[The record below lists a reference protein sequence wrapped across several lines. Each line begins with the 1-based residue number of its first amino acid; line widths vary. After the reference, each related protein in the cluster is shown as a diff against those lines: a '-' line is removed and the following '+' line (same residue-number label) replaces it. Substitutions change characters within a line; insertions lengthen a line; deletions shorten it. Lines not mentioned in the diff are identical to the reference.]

1 MAEPTIT
8 REQKEELD
16 KHIAGIG
23 HNQGPALLAHAD
35 EIQKQVAKHHHLRT
49 EATRI
54 RVLFDMLRSH
64 VEGEYLMPTNSTG
77 YVVAGIGLVAT
88 MTGAAIA
95 TRQPIAALLL
105 DAPVIAATIAALGGE
120 IEEYVR
126 WRASR
131 DPSYRAIQQELYG

>member
-1 MAEPTIT
+1 MAESTIT

-16 KHIAGIG
+16 KHVAGIG
-23 HNQGPALLAHAD
+23 HNQGPALLAQAD
-35 EIQKQVAKHHHLRT
+35 EIQRQVAKHHHLRT

-54 RVLFDMLRSH
+54 RVLFGMLRSH
-64 VEGEYLMPTNSTG
+64 VEGEHLMPTSSTS
-77 YVVAGIGLVAT
+77 YVIAGIGLVAT

-105 DAPVIAATIAALGGE
+105 DAPVIATTIAALSGE
-120 IEEYVR
+120 MRDYVN

-131 DPSYRAIQQELYG
+131 DPSYEAMKQELYG

>member
-16 KHIAGIG
+16 KHIGGIG
-23 HNQGPALLAHAD
+23 HNQGPALLAHAE
-35 EIQKQVAKHHHLRT
+35 EIQRQVAKHHHLRT

-64 VEGEYLMPTNSTG
+64 VDREYPMPTGTTS
-77 YVVAGIGLVAT
+77 YVIAGIGLVAT
-88 MTGAAIA
+88 MTGAAVA

-105 DAPVIAATIAALGGE
+105 DAPVIATTIEALGGE
-120 IEEYVR
+120 MQEYVN
-126 WRASR
+126 WRAAR
-131 DPSYRAIQQELYG
+131 DPSYQAIKQELYG